1 MKNMQAST
9 ANLRMPIEQKGFFNK
24 TQLKMEG
31 GHTMM
36 KFNLFALTF
45 TVSVRRPASVQQR
58 YEDRKRIETLRN
70 KMLDKRFEYE
80 RHIR

>member
-1 MKNMQAST
+1 MQIST
-9 ANLRMPIEQKGFFNK
+9 ANLSMPIEQKGFFNK

-31 GHTMM
+31 GHMMM

-45 TVSVRRPASVQQR
+45 TVSVRKPASAQQR
-58 YEDRKRIETLRN
+58 YEDRKRIEALRN